1 MEATSTSY
9 KLIKSIK
16 SSKFNVDELHYYNLS
31 IQIGIR
37 DIQIGIYDT
46 QNSNCLLLEDYIL
59 GNIKSNKELVILLSE
74 IVDSHH
80 VLSAG
85 FWKSVKIVIK
95 NSKFSM
101 VPASMFVKEA
111 LPDYLK
117 INAEFDEQSEEALY
131 YKNIRSSA
139 ITVFAASKEV
149 LTWARTQYDNV
160 ELGIVHQSASI
171 IEGIMSEQEQY
182 NKNSLYLYIDRFK
195 LHIIAVKDT
204 ELQYYNQFSIKQF
217 SDYIKYIM
225 LVMKGLGYNQ
235 KTSNVVLWG
244 YIGKQSPH
252 YDEFYKY
259 IKNISFGNRPGF
271 LNFDY
276 NFDAVQDHHYFDLY
290 SSYLCE

>member
-111 LPDYLK
+111 LSDYLE

-149 LTWARTQYDNV
+149 LSWARTQYDNV
-160 ELGIVHQSASI
+160 ELGIVHQSASL
-171 IEGIMSEQEQY
+171 IEGIMSEQGQY

-259 IKNISFGNRPGF
+259 IKNISFGNRPRF

-276 NFDAVQDHHYFDLY
+276 NFDVVQDHHYFDLY
-290 SSYLCE
+290 SAYLCE